1 MLEKNCIPLSELV
14 TNATELDHDHIGKLY
29 YFALF
34 LLQIDQFRDGVTLF
48 ITINTE
54 RIFAFC
60 AWVQTKV
67 QNEIHKASPICC
79 ISTEMGTSSCESCIL
94 RYAQFWLK

>member
-34 LLQIDQFRDGVTLF
+34 
-48 ITINTE
+48 
-54 RIFAFC
+54 
-60 AWVQTKV
+60 
-67 QNEIHKASPICC
+67 
-79 ISTEMGTSSCESCIL
+79 
-94 RYAQFWLK
+94 